1 MIISLIAYI
10 LIIIGSLICLLG
22 SIGVIR
28 FPDFFTRLHAAGVID
43 SFGVV
48 LIMIGLA
55 ILSPLVPALKILM
68 IAFFIF
74 LTAPTN
80 THSLANSAFL
90 YKKQS
95 AEPKL

>member
-1 MIISLIAYI
+1 MITHVIAYSFII
-10 LIIIGSLICLLG
+10 LGSFICLIG
-22 SIGVIR
+22 AIGVIR

-90 YKKQS
+90 HKKQPT
-95 AEPKL
+95 EPKL